1 MTTAIT
7 IIGAV
12 VAGAIGWLYGRRS
25 AAQPE
30 ESRSCNTGWGGG
42 RMGPWSGAVVFA
54 LFGALIAG
62 AIAGSL

>member
-30 ESRSCNTGWGGG
+30 ESRSCNTG
-42 RMGPWSGAVVFA
+42 
-54 LFGALIAG
+54 
-62 AIAGSL
+62 